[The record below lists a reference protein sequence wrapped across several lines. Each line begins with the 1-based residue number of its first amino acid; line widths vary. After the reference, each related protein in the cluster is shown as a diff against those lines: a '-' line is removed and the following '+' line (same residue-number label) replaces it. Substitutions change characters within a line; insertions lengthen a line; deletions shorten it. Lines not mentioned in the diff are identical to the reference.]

1 MRIQMREF
9 SGERSHLQS
18 RISSNIPNIASSR
31 NRSNSF
37 DIAWP
42 IQRIRLEQAFEN
54 SMAWLDADGILG
66 IGLRI
71 SPPTEG
77 LLD

>member
-1 MRIQMREF
+1 MAHTEDRRF
-9 SGERSHLQS
+9 
-18 RISSNIPNIASSR
+18 
-31 NRSNSF
+31 
-37 DIAWP
+37 
-42 IQRIRLEQAFEN
+42 EQAFEN

-66 IGLRI
+66 IGLSI